1 MKTGVQRRSVREN
14 DPQGEP
20 VMCRPLVLA
29 IAEPGADTTGLR
41 GALQDEGYDV
51 VVASDRDAVALLSA
65 RSVDCVVLPF
75 ETAAGAMR
83 ERIAA
88 ADVPVFMTLT
98 TANDSLAAGALE
110 AGADDCAP
118 LSDDLTVLKARVRAL
133 VRRTRAARART
144 AALAEAL
151 TRKDKELASLNYAV
165 SHDLRAPLRAI
176 DGFGRI
182 VLEECAGTLD
192 GRHIGY
198 LQRLVS
204 AARELGVL
212 IDDLLQLS
220 RVGRA
225 ELRPGRVD
233 VTEIARRIATDLQAA
248 SPRAVEMVIDDGLV
262 LHGDRTLMRL
272 AFEHLLGN
280 SWKFTAPVA
289 DARIECRAECT
300 GGETVVVVRDNGVGF
315 DPARADKLFQPFQ
328 RLHGSEFEGAGIGLA
343 VVQKIAARHGG
354 RVWAEGREGAGA
366 SIYLALPSPGSAAAG
381 DSALGGAVS

>member
-1 MKTGVQRRSVREN
+1 VIA
-14 DPQGEP
+14 
-20 VMCRPLVLA
+20 RPFVLV
-29 IAEPGADTTGLR
+29 IAEPGPEATGLC
-41 GALQDEGYDV
+41 GALQDEGCDV
-51 VVASDRDAVALLSA
+51 VVASERDAADLLSA

-75 ETAAGAMR
+75 ETTAGALR
-83 ERIAA
+83 ERIGA
-88 ADVPVFMTLT
+88 ADVPVLMTLA

-192 GRHIGY
+192 GRHVGY
-198 LQRLVS
+198 VQRIVS
-204 AARELGVL
+204 AAHELGVL

-233 VTEIARRIATDLQAA
+233 VTEIARRIAADLQAA
-248 SPRAVEMVIDDGLV
+248 SPRAAEMVIDDGLV

-289 DARIECRAECT
+289 AARIECHAERS

-354 RVWAEGREGAGA
+354 RVWAEGRQGGGA
-366 SIYLALPSPGSAAAG
+366 SVFFALPSSGADAPADAVM
-381 DSALGGAVS
+381 GGRAS